1 MGTALSCDAAGAAG
15 TPVYHTGKT
24 IAKIIAR
31 KRENGQGPS
40 AERRIHMILIKGSK
54 AVDPKTGTER
64 IADVL
69 IKDGKIAKIA
79 GHIEPEG
86 EMTVI
91 RAAGLTLAP
100 GLIDV
105 HVHFRDPGLTYK
117 EDIQTGAAA
126 AKRGGYTTVITM
138 ANTKPAADTP
148 ETVSYI
154 LEEGKKTGIHV
165 LPAAA
170 VSKGLKGE
178 EMTDMEALKEAGA
191 VGFTDDGIPLMDG
204 KLVMEAMETAARLD
218 VPLSFHEEDPCFIR
232 ENGINHGK
240 VSEKLGI
247 YGSPAVAEDRLVAR
261 DCMIALHTGASVNIQ
276 HISSAK
282 SVAMVRAAKKM
293 GADVWAEV
301 TPHHFTLTEDAVTE
315 YGTLAKMNPP
325 LRTEADRRALIEG
338 LKDGTIDM
346 IATDHAP
353 HSAEEKE
360 KPLTQAPSGIIG
372 LETALALGITQLVRT
387 GELTIAQLMEK
398 MSFNPACL
406 YRLDKGWLTEG
417 EDADLVLFDENEEW
431 TVGNYASKASN
442 CPFTG
447 WKLYG
452 KVKYTICDGEIVY
465 EDESAAH

>member
-1 MGTALSCDAAGAAG
+1 
-15 TPVYHTGKT
+15 
-24 IAKIIAR
+24 
-31 KRENGQGPS
+31 
-40 AERRIHMILIKGSK
+40 MILIKGCK

-69 IKDGKIAKIA
+69 VRDGKIAMIKER
-79 GHIEPEG
+79 IEAETVKGAENQPSGG
-86 EMTVI
+86 ENGAEELRVI
-91 RAAGLTLAP
+91 HGAGLTLAP

-126 AKRGGYTTVITM
+126 AKKGGYTTVVTM
-138 ANTKPAADTP
+138 ANTKPAADSP
-148 ETVSYI
+148 ETVKYI

-170 VSKGLKGE
+170 VTVGLKGE
-178 EMTDMEALKEAGA
+178 ELTDMEALAEAGA
-191 VGFTDDGIPLMDG
+191 VGFTDDGIPLMNG
-204 KLVMEAMETAARLD
+204 QLVMEAMEKAAGLD
-218 VPLSFHEEDPCFIR
+218 MPLSFHEEDPSFIR
-232 ENGINHGK
+232 NNGINHGA

-247 YGSPAVAEDRLVAR
+247 YGSPAVAEDSLVAR
-261 DCMIALHTGASVNIQ
+261 DCMIALHTGAAVNIQ
-276 HISSAK
+276 HISSAR

-301 TPHHFTLTEDAVTE
+301 TPHHFTLTEDAVLE
-315 YGTLAKMNPP
+315 YGTFAKMNPP

-353 HSAEEKE
+353 HSAEEKAR
-360 KPLTQAPSGIIG
+360 PLTEAPSGIIG
-372 LETALALGITQLVRT
+372 LETALALGITELVRT

-406 YRLDKGWLTEG
+406 YRLEKGWLTEG

-431 TVGNYASKASN
+431 TVGDYVSKASN
-442 CPFTG
+442 SPFTG

-452 KVKYTICDGEIVY
+452 KVKYTICGGEIVY
-465 EDESAAH
+465 EDTSAAD